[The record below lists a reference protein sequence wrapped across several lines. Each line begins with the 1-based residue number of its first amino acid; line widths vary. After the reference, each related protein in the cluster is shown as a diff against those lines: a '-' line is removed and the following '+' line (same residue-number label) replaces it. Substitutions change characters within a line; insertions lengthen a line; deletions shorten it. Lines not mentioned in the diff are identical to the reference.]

1 MTGRRLLV
9 TVLAL
14 ALVTSGV
21 VIAGFGVG
29 TVGAGDAVATISPT
43 PYEVE
48 AQPGEEIEIDV
59 VMRSQG
65 AHGEG
70 VASYELIAQYHPD
83 YLEVTDVEA
92 GDWLEQGEE
101 TEIREERVIAN
112 EVGTAILEQ
121 RRDPAAGGATGQA
134 RVATITLEV
143 SEDAPAAQTTLS
155 FGNSEVYLER
165 EFPLAVHDREVTIS
179 IDDGEEPH
187 EPFDHPDPQ
196 DRDALEAMADDSTGE
211 NDTAGAGDDPDS
223 SDGDDSSDEPDED
236 ASGSVDESDS
246 DEPRDADDAD
256 SVPGFTAVSLLV
268 VLLALAG
275 YRRFHDGEK

>member
-1 MTGRRLLV
+1 MTGRSLLV
-9 TVLAL
+9 ALLAL
-14 ALVTSGV
+14 ALVTSAV
-21 VIAGFGVG
+21 ALAGFGVG
-29 TVGAGDAVATISPT
+29 TVTAGDAVATISPT

-101 TEIREERVIAN
+101 TEIREERVIVN
-112 EVGTAILEQ
+112 EAGTTILEQ

-134 RVATITLEV
+134 RVATITV
-143 SEDAPAAQTTLS
+143 QVAEDAPAAQTTLS

-165 EFPLAVHDREVTIS
+165 EFPLAVHDRGVTIS
-179 IDDGEEPH
+179 IDGEEEPH

-196 DRDALEAMADDSTGE
+196 DRDALEAMADNSTGE
-211 NDTAGAGDDPDS
+211 NDTAESGDDPDS
-223 SDGDDSSDEPDED
+223 SDSDDVDENT
-236 ASGSVDESDS
+236 SGSANESGS
-246 DEPRDADDAD
+246 DEPREANDAD

-275 YRRFHDGEK
+275 FRRVLD

>member
-9 TVLAL
+9 ATLAL
-14 ALVTSGV
+14 ALVTSTV
-21 VIAGFGVG
+21 ALAGFGVG
-29 TVGAGDAVATISPT
+29 TVTAGDAVATISPT

-59 VMRSQG
+59 IMRSQG

-70 VASYELIAQYHPD
+70 VTSYELIAQYHPD

-101 TEIREERVIAN
+101 SEISEEQVIAN
-112 EVGTAILEQ
+112 EAGTAILEQ
-121 RRDPAAGGATGQA
+121 RRDPVAGGATGQA
-134 RVATITLEV
+134 RVATITIEV
-143 SEDAPAAQTTLS
+143 AADAPAAQTTLS

-179 IDDGEEPH
+179 IDGGEEPH
-187 EPFDHPDPQ
+187 EPFDHPDPH
-196 DRDALEAMADDSTGE
+196 DRDALEAMANESADDSDRSGT
-211 NDTAGAGDDPDS
+211 GDDTDS
-223 SDGDDSSDEPDED
+223 SDSSDDADENT
-236 ASGSVDESDS
+236 SGSANESGS
-246 DEPRDADDAD
+246 DEPREADDAD

-268 VLLALAG
+268 ALLALAG
-275 YRRFHDGEK
+275 FRRVLDGER

>member
-1 MTGRRLLV
+1 MIGIGRRLLV
-9 TVLAL
+9 ASLAL
-14 ALVTSGV
+14 ALVTSAV
-21 VIAGFGVG
+21 ALAGFGVG
-29 TVGAGDAVATISPT
+29 TVTAGDAVATISPT

-59 VMRSQG
+59 VMGSQG

-70 VASYELIAQYHPD
+70 VASYELIAQYHPN
-83 YLEVTDVEA
+83 YLEVTDIEA

-112 EVGTAILEQ
+112 EAGTAILEQ
-121 RRDPAAGGATGQA
+121 RRDPVAGGATGQT
-134 RVATITLEV
+134 RVATITV
-143 SEDAPAAQTTLS
+143 QVVTDAPAAQTTLS

-179 IDDGEEPH
+179 IDGGEEPH

-196 DRDALEAMADDSTGE
+196 NRDVLEADANDSADE
-211 NDTAGAGDDPDS
+211 PDTAGTGDELDS
-223 SDGDDSSDEPDED
+223 SDSTDDVDEN
-236 ASGSVDESDS
+236 ASGSAAESGS
-246 DEPRDADDAD
+246 DEPRGADDVD
-256 SVPGFTAVSLLV
+256 SVPGFTPVSLLV

-275 YRRFHDGEK
+275 FYRVLDGER

>member
-1 MTGRRLLV
+1 MTGRRFLV
-9 TVLAL
+9 AVLAL
-14 ALVTSGV
+14 VLVTSGV
-21 VIAGFGVG
+21 ALASFGVG
-29 TVGAGDAVATISPT
+29 TVAAGDAVATISPT

-70 VASYELIAQYHPD
+70 VASYELIGQYHPN

-112 EVGTAILEQ
+112 EAGTAILEQ

-143 SEDAPAAQTTLS
+143 AEDAPAAQTTLS

-179 IDDGEEPH
+179 IDGGEEPH
-187 EPFDHPDPQ
+187 DPFDHPDPQ
-196 DRDALEAMADDSTGE
+196 DRDVLEAMANDSAE
-211 NDTAGAGDDPDS
+211 ANDTADTGDDPDS
-223 SDGDDSSDEPDED
+223 SDSDYADEN
-236 ASGSVDESDS
+236 ASGSADESGN
-246 DEPRDADDAD
+246 DEPREADDAD

-268 VLLALAG
+268 VLLALAEF
-275 YRRFHDGEK
+275 RRVLD